1 MLYLGRNEMKP
12 TDIAPPS
19 SENWLKGAVSLRAYT
34 AQRDHFLQLH
44 ERSALRRQQ
53 KAPTAQPKGDKSPKP
68 ASLPSA

>member
-12 TDIAPPS
+12 TDAAPPL

-44 ERSALRRQQ
+44 ERSALSRQQ
-53 KAPTAQPKGDKSPKP
+53 EAPTAQPNAGGQVPEARKP
-68 ASLPSA
+68 S